1 MEQAFTIHCNHH
13 KDRSAEYLDKGCCEF
28 ICNECYNAKDPLE
41 EIPIAMIKIQPIIQ
55 RTMRLMRLKSYQAAM
70 AQTKKEIS
78 QIIDGMLNSIN
89 AEDEVICKEFKN
101 KKEVELSSV
110 MIGAIKKDKNIV
122 GFDKKCVEALGDKIK
137 SDLNLFNEKAVGI
150 IKECSNMAGK
160 VDSSV
165 NSNSVKANTKKETS
179 ALKQL
184 NAISEVEREIIKKKE
199 KPKAF
204 EGKPMQASHTV
215 KPIKTKELVIEEL
228 RQLYKPN
235 NEIGKM
241 FKRKFD

>member
-55 RTMRLMRLKSYQAAM
+55 RTMKLMLLKSYQAAM
-70 AQTKKEIS
+70 KEIS

-122 GFDKKCVEALGDKIK
+122 GFDKKCVDALGDKIK

-165 NSNSVKANTKKETS
+165 
-179 ALKQL
+179 
-184 NAISEVEREIIKKKE
+184 EIIKKKE

-241 FKRKFD
+241 FKRKFDSKIFERKLQVYW